1 MSRALG
7 SALIS
12 SKGRSNAYCFYKQK
26 PQLRNEC
33 LKPIL
38 ALISTVNGESIYGAK
53 LKHMVSEFDT
63 ICFLLC
69 TIHGYGIHY
78 ALCTIHGYGIHYA
91 LYTVTVYTVTVYTVT
106 VYTKYPITNGI

>member
-12 SKGRSNAYCFYKQK
+12 LKGRSNAYCFYKQK

-38 ALISTVNGESIYGAK
+38 ALISTVNGEIIYGAK

-91 LYTVTVYTVTVYTVT
+91 LYTVTVYTVTVYT
-106 VYTKYPITNGI
+106 KYPITNGI

>member
-12 SKGRSNAYCFYKQK
+12 SKGRSNAYCFYKRK

-38 ALISTVNGESIYGAK
+38 ALISTVNGESIYGVK
-53 LKHMVSEFDT
+53 LKHMVSDFDT
-63 ICFLLC
+63 ICFYYGIYNHGYGIHYTRLRYTLYTVTVY

-78 ALCTIHGYGIHYA
+78 IYILSP
-91 LYTVTVYTVTVYTVT
+91 TVLQY
-106 VYTKYPITNGI
+106 